1 MCKETKK
8 IVKGTILN
16 YCTSSTVFS
25 LSDSL
30 FSKPD
35 DLVDSMGLS
44 DDIFGLLVD
53 SEFLSL
59 LNDFLVPRGFLLL
72 FWKYLGLG
80 CIGFLSG
87 SKKQS
92 KISSSSL
99 SSVSFAFATCN
110 YKINVNSM
118 FKYFVMSY
126 FIF

>member
-72 FWKYLGLG
+72 F
-80 CIGFLSG
+80 
-87 SKKQS
+87 
-92 KISSSSL
+92 
-99 SSVSFAFATCN
+99 
-110 YKINVNSM
+110 
-118 FKYFVMSY
+118 
-126 FIF
+126 